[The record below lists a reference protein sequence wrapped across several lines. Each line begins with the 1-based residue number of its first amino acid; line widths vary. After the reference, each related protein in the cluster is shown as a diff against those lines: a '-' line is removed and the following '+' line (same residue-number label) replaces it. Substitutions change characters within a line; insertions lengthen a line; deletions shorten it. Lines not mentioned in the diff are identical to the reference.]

1 MGRYADADAGK
12 EVTVVVVDKKEELKE
27 AAESDLEIFI
37 QLVHPLRM
45 LGSVHKEVI
54 RWWTRDNR
62 KSHQL
67 LLLPRDHMKS
77 ALTAYRAA
85 WTITRKP
92 DVRILYLSS
101 TANLATK
108 QLKFIKD
115 ILTSDIYRKYWP
127 EMVNVDEGKR
137 EKWTETEISVDHPL
151 RAKEA
156 IRDPTIFTGG
166 MTTAVVGM
174 HCDVAILDDCV
185 TGQNAFTRDGREKV
199 KQQYSLLASIEAAEA
214 EQWVAGT
221 RYFPS
226 DLYDD
231 MLGMNIEEFNEGGDL
246 VKSEALY
253 EIFERQVEDMGDGTG
268 QFLWPRQ
275 QRFDGRYFGFNRSIL
290 STKRAQYLDS
300 AQFRA
305 QYYNNPND
313 PDSAPV
319 SADKFQY
326 YNKQFLTQIQG
337 QWFYQNERLNVFASI
352 DFAFSLGKRSDF
364 TCVMVVGVDSYSN
377 YYILDIARF
386 KTAKISEYFRQIL
399 SLHTH
404 WGFRKIRAEVTAGQA
419 VIVKDLK
426 DNYIRVHGLSL
437 SVEEFRPT
445 RYMGTKQERVG
456 NTLEPRYSNGQIWHY
471 RGGNCQIL
479 EEEVTMSKP
488 PHDDVKDALASCI
501 DMCVP
506 PSRMI
511 SKMRK
516 ARVQMTEHYNSR
528 FGGYG

>member
-1 MGRYADADAGK
+1 MSNKRD
-12 EVTVVVVDKKEELKE
+12 ELKV
-27 AAESDLEIFI
+27 AAEADLEVFI
-37 QLVHPLRM
+37 QLVHPLRL

-54 RWWTRDNR
+54 RWWSRDTA

-77 ALTAYRAA
+77 ALTAYRVA
-85 WTITRKP
+85 WTITRRP

-127 EMVNVDEGKR
+127 EMVNVEEGRR
-137 EKWTETEISVDHPL
+137 EKWTETEISIDHPL

-156 IRDPTIFTGG
+156 VRDPTIFTGG
-166 MTTAVVGM
+166 MTTAMVGL
-174 HCDVAILDDCV
+174 HCDVAVLDDTV
-185 TGQNAFTRDGREKV
+185 TGQNAFTSDGREKV

-221 RYFPS
+221 RYFPT
-226 DLYDD
+226 DLYND
-231 MLGMNIEEFNEGGDL
+231 MLEMNIEEFNEGGDL
-246 VKSEALY
+246 VRSEPLY
-253 EIFERQVEDMGDGTG
+253 ETFERQVEDMGDGTG
-268 QFLWPRQ
+268 EFLWPRQ
-275 QRFDGRYFGFNRSIL
+275 QRFDGKYFGFNRSIL

-313 PDSAPV
+313 PENAPV
-319 SADKFQY
+319 DSDTFQY
-326 YNKQFLTQIQG
+326 YDKSFLDQIQG
-337 QWFYQNERLNVFASI
+337 QWFYKTERLNVFASI

-364 TCVMVVGVDSYSN
+364 TCLLVVGVDSSSN
-377 YYILDIARF
+377 FYVLDIARF
-386 KTAKISEYFRQIL
+386 KTTKISEYFRYIL
-399 SLHTH
+399 AAHTK
-404 WGFRKIRAEVTAGQA
+404 WGFRKIRAEVTAGQK

-437 SVEEFRPT
+437 AVEEFKPT
-445 RYMGTKQERVG
+445 RYMGSKAERVG
-456 NTLEPRYSNGQIWHY
+456 NILEPRYSNGQIWHY
-471 RGGNCQIL
+471 RGGNCQVL
-479 EEEVTMSKP
+479 EEELVMSKP
-488 PHDDVKDALASCI
+488 PHDDVKDALATCI

-506 PSRMI
+506 PSRMV
-511 SKMRK
+511 SRMRQ
-516 ARVQMTEHYNSR
+516 ARVNINRTFHPR
-528 FGGYG
+528 FGGFG